1 MMPDMQVIG
10 ALNGP
15 SSAHCQALVYS
26 IMLLSILFFQG
37 VLTMENWPVM
47 GLHGD
52 ATKMDWL
59 QIGYIETKVTP

>member
-26 IMLLSILFFQG
+26 ISLCYYLHYFFK
-37 VLTMENWPVM
+37 EN
-47 GLHGD
+47 L
-52 ATKMDWL
+52 K
-59 QIGYIETKVTP
+59 